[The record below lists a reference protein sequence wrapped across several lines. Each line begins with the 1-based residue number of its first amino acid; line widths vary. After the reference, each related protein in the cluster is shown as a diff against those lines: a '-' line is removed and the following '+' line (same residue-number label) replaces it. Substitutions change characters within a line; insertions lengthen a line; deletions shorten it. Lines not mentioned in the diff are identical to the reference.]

1 MFKKDLLK
9 PLLHKYRQARMD
21 AINKRRELD
30 LLAINWRKLIDK
42 QSKIKLIDSKYRV
55 KYEEKLK
62 ERKKQY
68 SVKELKNLFKN
79 FV

>member
-9 PLLHKYRQARMD
+9 PLLHKYRQSRMD